1 MSSAYQLAAEIVN
14 ERYDPSQWNIYPFHF
29 SDGDNWDGGDT
40 AECINILENDLLPRA
55 NLFCYGQV
63 KSAYGSGDFLY
74 GLQEYFTSE
83 SKLLTSKING
93 KEEIYESIRV
103 FLSKGR

>member
-1 MSSAYQLAAEIVN
+1 M
-14 ERYDPSQWNIYPFHF
+14 FHF

-40 AECINILENDLLPRA
+40 AECINILENDLLPRG

-74 GLQEYFTSE
+74 GSAGIFSRA
-83 SKLLTSKING
+83 SRRS
-93 KEEIYESIRV
+93 
-103 FLSKGR
+103 